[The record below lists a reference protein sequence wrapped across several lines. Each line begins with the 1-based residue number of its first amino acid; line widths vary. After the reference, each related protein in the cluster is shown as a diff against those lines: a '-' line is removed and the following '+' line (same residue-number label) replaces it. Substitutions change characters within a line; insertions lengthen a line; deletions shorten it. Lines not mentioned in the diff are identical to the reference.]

1 MGDNDDVC
9 VWSLTVCKVLIGTL
23 VRMCRGM
30 ESVPVLP
37 IQNKMPPVGLD
48 VSLECQAR
56 ARARKGARFLGW
68 FVFLINELSG

>member
-1 MGDNDDVC
+1 M
-9 VWSLTVCKVLIGTL
+9 LIGTL

-30 ESVPVLP
+30 ESVPVP
-37 IQNKMPPVGLD
+37 ILNKMPPVGLD